1 MKKFALA
8 LVLCA
13 LPGIAIANMP
23 PPEPLNPPTLTPIDI
38 LPGDPPQVVT
48 LVEVPIC
55 FAEGRAKANDP
66 EDPQSTK
73 TSALIGELYGK
84 CVAFMQA
91 NELGF
96 GGAPLT
102 ITQSYDPAGDWVF
115 HAAIPVLGL
124 TDATP
129 RNGEGGVAIGLS
141 PSGQAVKAVHQGSY
155 HSIATTYEA
164 IAAFMQ
170 ANNLAEG
177 TLAIEEYVSD
187 PGNTPEAELIT
198 NVYFLIGP
206 GTHKE

>member
-1 MKKFALA
+1 MKRIALA
-8 LVLCA
+8 LMLCA
-13 LPGIAIANMP
+13 LPGMAIANAP
-23 PPEPLNPPTLTPIDI
+23 PPEPLYPPTLTPIDI

-48 LVEVPIC
+48 LIEVPVC
-55 FAEGRAKANDP
+55 YAEGSAKVNDP
-66 EDPQSTK
+66 EDPQGAK

-96 GGAPLT
+96 GGAPLA
-102 ITQSYDPAGDWVF
+102 ITLSYDPAGDWVF
-115 HAAIPVLGL
+115 RAAIPVIGL

-129 RNGEGGVAIGLS
+129 RSGDGGVAIGMS
-141 PSGQAVKAVHQGSY
+141 PAGQAVKVVHQGSY
-155 HSIATTYEA
+155 HSMATAYET
-164 IAAFMQ
+164 IAAYMK

-177 TLAIEEYVSD
+177 PHAIEEYVSD

-206 GTHKE
+206 GVHKE